1 MSVVPTEPQ
10 QPQSPQSDSVTPAT
24 PPAASGGPR
33 WLRRE
38 PDAIGWGLLLF
49 VVFFVAIGALLRV
62 LILHLPGLPRS
73 DSAAGLVLAESGLL
87 FTTLA
92 ATAILA
98 RLEGKSVLDYGLR
111 DSQWLRRFGMGAVWG
126 FVLISA
132 LVGLLDVTG
141 HLSFDGRLLS
151 GSTIVFDA
159 LGLGVG
165 FLLVGFAEELLL
177 RGYLQATLA
186 RGIGFWPAAIIL
198 SIGFGAAH
206 GSNSGEATIGLI
218 SAGTFG
224 LVACYA
230 LRRTGSLAWPIG
242 AHAAWDWGQS
252 YFYGVPDSGGM
263 FPGHLMATH
272 AMGAPWL
279 SGGTVG
285 PEGSIFV
292 LLVFG
297 AMVPI
302 IALTTP
308 RRQAPRALA
317 DISQ

>member
-10 QPQSPQSDSVTPAT
+10 QPQSAQPETVTPVM
-24 PPAASGGPR
+24 PPARSGSPG

-38 PDAIGWGLLLF
+38 PEAIGWGLLLF
-49 VVFFVAIGALLRV
+49 VVFFLVIGGLLRA
-62 LILHLPGLPRS
+62 LILSLPGLPPNN
-73 DSAAGLVLAESGLL
+73 SAKGLVLSEAGLL

-98 RLEGKSVLDYGLR
+98 RIEGKSFLDYGLR
-111 DSQWLRRFGMGAVWG
+111 DSRWLRRFVMGAVWG
-126 FVLISA
+126 FVLISL

-151 GSTIVFDA
+151 GPTIIRDALA
-159 LGLGVG
+159 LGLG
-165 FLLVGFAEELLL
+165 FLLVGLAEEILL

-198 SIGFGAAH
+198 SMAFGGLH
-206 GSNSGEATIGLI
+206 GSNPGEQAIGLL

-224 LVACYA
+224 LVSCYA
-230 LRRTGSLAWPIG
+230 LRKTGSLWWSIG

-252 YFYGVPDSGGM
+252 YFYGVPDSGM
-263 FPGHLMATH
+263 MTPGHLMATH
-272 AMGAPWL
+272 AIGPSWL

-292 LLVFG
+292 LLAFG
-297 AMVPI
+297 AIVPI
-302 IALTTP
+302 IAFTTP
-308 RRQAPRALA
+308 RHPPLPP
-317 DISQ
+317 S